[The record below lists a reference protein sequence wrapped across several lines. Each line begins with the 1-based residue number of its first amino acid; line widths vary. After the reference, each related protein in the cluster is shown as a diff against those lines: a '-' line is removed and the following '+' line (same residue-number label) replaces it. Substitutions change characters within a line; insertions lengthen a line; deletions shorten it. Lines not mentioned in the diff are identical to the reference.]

1 MAEVTSN
8 KNKTMIDNHVH
19 VGWYTDGYHS
29 PKEVWQAELDAG
41 IDEIAVSSTSTCAE
55 LYKLIVREMRELIH
69 IGGSC
74 VHPILWLTPK
84 MMKTWGLS
92 YMLHSKIRWQGVK
105 MHWEAH
111 REWFYNRKLL
121 HNALEVAR
129 WLEVPV
135 LFHTGD
141 FKECK
146 AGVFMDL
153 CKQYDDLT
161 FVLAHGRPLDET
173 KIVMKECPNVY
184 VDTAFM
190 PADHVKEL
198 ADAGLPDRILFGT
211 DVPIN
216 HIYYNEISIP
226 NYINNVIFQLR
237 ETLSLQQYKKIVN
250 NKLYT

>member
-1 MAEVTSN
+1 MT
-8 KNKTMIDNHVH
+8 DNHVH
-19 VGWYTDGYHS
+19 IGWYTEGYHS
-29 PKEVWQAELDAG
+29 PKEVWQAEQDAG

-55 LYKLIVREMRELIH
+55 LYKLVVREIRELIH
-69 IGGSC
+69 LGGSRI
-74 VHPILWLTPK
+74 HPILWLTPR
-84 MMKTWGLS
+84 MMNTWGLS

-105 MHWEAH
+105 MHWKAH

-146 AGVFMDL
+146 AGVFEEI

-173 KIVMKECPNVY
+173 KNVLEACANVY

-190 PADHVKEL
+190 PASHVRLL
-198 ADAGLPDRILFGT
+198 ADTGLSDRILFGT

-216 HIYYNEISIP
+216 LLFFEGLSVTDYIKRSLSELKEVLLPEQYDRIIS
-226 NYINNVIFQLR
+226 NQLYR
-237 ETLSLQQYKKIVN
+237 
-250 NKLYT
+250 